1 MAFEI
6 VFKKAFIKKLIKVQ
20 MYLEE
25 EWGDRVARGFLNKI
39 DRRIEILK
47 QYPHI
52 GVASV
57 KIPGLRSN
65 PGKIRLVD

>member
-47 QYPHI
+47 
-52 GVASV
+52 
-57 KIPGLRSN
+57 
-65 PGKIRLVD
+65 